1 MEWTEVLPD
10 PATRRA
16 FLRTSGV
23 TFVGG
28 SATFLVACGD
38 DPTKPRAAPGGGGG
52 TSDVD
57 ILNQALDLEHTAIAA
72 YTAGAKLLTGEALTI
87 VRKWRGQEQ
96 EHAAGLERAIKQMGG
111 TPHVPKQ
118 SYAEVIGD
126 PKSQADILKLASVIE
141 NALVQGYV
149 GAIPRLTEPK
159 LRATAAAI
167 VTNEAEH
174 ITLLRGLL
182 GLTPVPSAFVDGTE
196 A

>member
-38 DPTKPRAAPGGGGG
+38 DPKTTRAGPGGGG

-72 YTAGAKLLTGEALTI
+72 YTAGAKLLTGEALTL
-87 VRKWRGQEQ
+87 VRKCRGQEQ

-126 PKSQADILKLASVIE
+126 PKSQVDILKLASVIE

>member
-1 MEWTEVLPD
+1 LEGTEVLPD

-38 DPTKPRAAPGGGGG
+38 DPKTRAGPAGGGG

-57 ILNQALDLEHTAIAA
+57 ILNQALDLENTAIAA

-87 VRKWRGQEQ
+87 VQKCLGQEQ
-96 EHAAGLERAIKQMGG
+96 EHAAGLEQAIKQMGG

-126 PKSQADILKLASVIE
+126 PKSQADVLKLGNVIE
-141 NALVQGYV
+141 NAAVQAYV
-149 GAIPRLTEPK
+149 GAIPRLTDPK

-174 ITLLRGLL
+174 ITLLRRLL